1 MGPSLLGHNKKDK
14 RLLVLLALGALI
26 IFFNLNLNPVS
37 GNRLTDFYWLEL
49 GGTNQSIYRSSNLSQ
64 IVLFGRA
71 QGNDSSASLEKITL
85 DTLTEVI
92 VDQKVVGATIV
103 PGNSFTLAPV
113 SPRLSFF
120 LDQPLLINNADPEEL
135 ALIPGIGPVL
145 AGNIIDHRQKNG
157 PFTNKSSLLAVPG
170 IGPKTASRIT
180 PFFRFE

>member
-1 MGPSLLGHNKKDK
+1 MGPSLMGHNKKDK

-49 GGTNQSIYRSSNLSQ
+49 GETNQSVYRSSNHSQ
-64 IVLFGRA
+64 IVSFSRA
-71 QGNDSSASLEKITL
+71 HGKDNSVPLEKTTL
-85 DTLTEVI
+85 DTLSEVI
-92 VDQKVVGATIV
+92 AHQKVVAASIV
-103 PGNSFTLAPV
+103 PGESFTLAPV
-113 SPRLSFF
+113 SPVLSFF
-120 LDQPLLINNADPEEL
+120 LSQPLLINNADPEEL

-145 AGNIIDHRQKNG
+145 AGKIIVHRQKNG
-157 PFTNKSSLLAVPG
+157 PFNDKNSLLAVPG